1 MRPFAP
7 EFILAVIPDLLPYL
21 SVTLAVA
28 LGSIVAGSLFG
39 SLLAW
44 VKLSDSALLR
54 RLAVAYTYAI
64 RCTPPIVLL
73 FIVFYGLPKFF
84 LEVFNVNINSYD
96 KIFFV
101 VVSFTLLFAA
111 PVSEVMRSA
120 YLSIDHGQYEA
131 AVSSGLSPW
140 QAFYHIVLPQ
150 ALVIGLPNFGNSVL
164 SLLKEGSLAYTIGL
178 VDLIGRGQMII
189 AQHYGAYAIETY
201 LALALFYLLLTL
213 AVEKSFWHLER
224 RYSRQKHN
232 GEETGYGY

>member
-21 SVTLAVA
+21 GVTLAVA

-39 SLLAW
+39 ALLAW
-44 VKLSDSALLR
+44 AKLSASTLLR

-73 FIVFYGLPKFF
+73 FIVFYGLPKFC

-120 YLSIDHGQYEA
+120 YRSIDHGQYEA

-140 QAFYHIVLPQ
+140 QAFYHIMLPQ

-201 LALALFYLLLTL
+201 LALALFYLLLTI
-213 AVEKSFWHLER
+213 AVEKSFWQLER

-232 GEETGYGY
+232 GEEAGYGY

>member
-39 SLLAW
+39 ALLAW
-44 VKLSDSALLR
+44 AKLSASTLLR

-96 KIFFV
+96 KIFFL

-120 YLSIDHGQYEA
+120 HQSVDHGQYEA

-213 AVEKSFWHLER
+213 AVEKSFWQLER

-232 GEETGYGY
+232 GEEAGYGY